1 MSGSAM
7 TSEELPAVDAA
18 AGFTR
23 FVWITLAYTVGVIL
37 FGAWV
42 RVSGSGAGCGQHWPT
57 CNGQVV
63 PLPHNVHMAIE
74 LTHRLTSG
82 LDFVLVVAVTVRAF
96 ARFERGSLVRK
107 TAALAGVFILGEVL
121 IGAAIVLLRLVGH
134 DSSVA
139 RATVMAA
146 HLVNTCF
153 LTGSLALAAWG
164 AGDAG
169 RRLRGKLGWG
179 MVVALFGTLLVAT
192 LGAVTALGDTLFPV
206 RTSQPLEARLAADHT
221 ATANFLER
229 LRIAHPLGAVLVA
242 ALVLYLATALPERHP
257 DRDVKRWARAVGALV
272 VLQLIAGVVNIAL
285 SAPGWMQ
292 LTHLGLAMLLW
303 IALVLL
309 GAATL
314 SSERPLPAAV

>member
-1 MSGSAM
+1 MSGSAL
-7 TSEELPAVDAA
+7 TSDELPAVDPA

-42 RVSGSGAGCGQHWPT
+42 RISGSGAGCGQHWPT
-57 CNGQVV
+57 CNGEVV

-82 LDFVLVVAVTVRAF
+82 LDFVLVIAVAVRAF
-96 ARFERGSLVRK
+96 TRFERGSLVRK
-107 TAALAGVFILGEVL
+107 AATLASVFILGEVL

-139 RATVMAA
+139 RAAMMAA
-146 HLVNTCF
+146 HLVNTCL
-153 LTGSLALAAWG
+153 LTGSLAVAAWAAGG
-164 AGDAG
+164 AG
-169 RRLRGKLGWG
+169 RQLRGKLGPG
-179 MVVALFGTLLVAT
+179 LVTALVGTLLVAT

-206 RTSQPLEARLAADHT
+206 HTGQGLEARLAADHT

-229 LRIAHPLGAVLVA
+229 LRIAHPLSAVFVA
-242 ALVLYLATALPERHP
+242 ALVVYLATTLPERRP
-257 DRDVKRWARAVGALV
+257 GGDVRRWARAVGALV
-272 VLQLIAGVVNIAL
+272 VLQIVAGVVNIAL

-309 GAATL
+309 AAAAA
-314 SSERPLPAAV
+314 SSERASPAPV